1 VRNLK
6 LRKHKLSCGNG
17 RTQPIAL
24 PSPLTQSEDNNI
36 ILSGNYKRRLSC
48 NSAVV
53 GSVMLRAEGRGST
66 DTCNSVFIPGIF
78 FVCGGGDSPLQ
89 KTCNFAPPP
98 NGCQIV
104 CSKSFS
110 QPDNELQLYHGNML
124 LIDNK
129 NRKLF
134 VIKQSR
140 ECRFVPKMHQN
151 TFSGRAPPGPVGGA
165 YTLPKTS

>member
-1 VRNLK
+1 MFSALSETLLHLWSRSADDNDVVDTGSKKKQSRIKQFFSRPSVRNLK

-78 FVCGGGDSPLQ
+78 FVWGGGIPPLE
-89 KTCNFAPPP
+89 KTCNFASPPKRLP
-98 NGCQIV
+98 NCV
-104 CSKSFS
+104 
-110 QPDNELQLYHGNML
+110 L
-124 LIDNK
+124 
-129 NRKLF
+129 
-134 VIKQSR
+134 
-140 ECRFVPKMHQN
+140 
-151 TFSGRAPPGPVGGA
+151 
-165 YTLPKTS
+165 

>member
-1 VRNLK
+1 VFSALSETLLHLWSRSADDNDIVDSDTKKKTVEDKAVFSRPSVHNLK

-24 PSPLTQSEDNNI
+24 PSPLTQSENNII

-78 FVCGGGDSPLQ
+78 FVCGGGGIPSFKKL
-89 KTCNFAPPP
+89 AISPPP
-98 NGCQIV
+98 QTAA
-104 CSKSFS
+104 
-110 QPDNELQLYHGNML
+110 
-124 LIDNK
+124 
-129 NRKLF
+129 KLCALNLF
-134 VIKQSR
+134 PNQTMNYSYIT
-140 ECRFVPKMHQN
+140 ETCF
-151 TFSGRAPPGPVGGA
+151 
-165 YTLPKTS
+165 

>member
-78 FVCGGGDSPLQ
+78 FCVGGEFPPSKNLQ
-89 KTCNFAPPP
+89 FRPPP